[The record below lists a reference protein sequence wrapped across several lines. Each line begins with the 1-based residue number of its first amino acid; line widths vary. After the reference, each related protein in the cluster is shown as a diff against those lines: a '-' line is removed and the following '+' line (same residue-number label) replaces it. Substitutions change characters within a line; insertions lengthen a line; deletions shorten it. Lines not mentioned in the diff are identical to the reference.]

1 MLGKVNNELGQLLSK
16 GGRQRLSCNRQ
27 VINDPE
33 HILQASCLSIEL
45 PLRISLAGNLDAIR
59 LVLSGCFRVDQSSAL
74 RRTKYRYFLEHSAS
88 IQVAIDQV
96 PDVRGIFVLVHRRRL
111 VKEEH

>member
-16 GGRQRLSCNRQ
+16 SGRQRLSCNRQ
-27 VINDPE
+27 VIDDPQ
-33 HILQASCLSIEL
+33 HILQASCLSVKL

-59 LVLSGCFRVDQSSAL
+59 LVLRSCFGVYQSSAL
-74 RRTKYRYFLEHSAS
+74 RSTKYRDFLKHCAS

-96 PDVRGIFVLVHRRRL
+96 PDVRRIIILVRRRSL

>member
-1 MLGKVNNELGQLLSK
+1 M
-16 GGRQRLSCNRQ
+16 SCNRQ
-27 VINDPE
+27 MINDPE

-45 PLRISLAGNLDAIR
+45 PLRISLTSNLYAIR
-59 LVLSGCFRVDQSSAL
+59 LVLSGYFRVDQSSAL
-74 RRTKYRYFLEHSAS
+74 RSTKHRDFLKHSAS

-96 PDVRGIFVLVHRRRL
+96 PDVRRIIVLVSCRRL

>member
-16 GGRQRLSCNRQ
+16 GGRQCLSCNRQ
-27 VINDPE
+27 VIDDPQ
-33 HILQASCLSIEL
+33 HILQASCLSVKL

-59 LVLSGCFRVDQSSAL
+59 LVLRSCFGVYQSSAL
-74 RRTKYRYFLEHSAS
+74 RSTKYRDFLKHGAS

-96 PDVRGIFVLVHRRRL
+96 PDVCWIIVLLHRRRL
-111 VKEEH
+111 VKE